1 MREVRPG
8 ALGKAKLLSAEP
20 VSAKHL
26 ALGCSDGVVRLWDW
40 TKGAVAST
48 CTGAHDKSVVDIISL
63 PPDRDDTS
71 TGAVLHMLW
80 VGAVTQG
87 PPIAD
92 AVLRVLCACLAQ
104 PFASCLPVQTLRSRC
119 GASLART
126 VPCRT
131 TQNLPPR
138 CLPACVHPVL
148 LLIAW
153 TCSWLTRTELC
164 CAVRCHLPGWIV
176 RVHDP

>member
-1 MREVRPG
+1 MRPG

-71 TGAVLHMLW
+71 TGAVLHMPW
-80 VGAVTQG
+80 VGAVT
-87 PPIAD
+87 PSSSTAD
-92 AVLRVLCACLAQ
+92 VVVRVLCVCLAQ
-104 PFASCLPVQTLRSRC
+104 PFASCLLVRTLRSRC

-131 TQNLPPR
+131 TQSLPPR
-138 CLPACVHPVL
+138 CLPAYVHLVL
-148 LLIAW
+148 LFIAW
-153 TCSWLTRTELC
+153 MCALTHTY
-164 CAVRCHLPGWIV
+164 
-176 RVHDP
+176 